1 MRTTKMMTV
10 LMFSTGFMMS
20 SWAFAHEGHDMMMSN
35 MSMSDGQDHTEMPMP
50 EKNKVQ
56 TNSEVPSNVSVD
68 DHSDHDHRREHGGQI
83 YQATKLDNQWRL
95 DKHGQGEFNTE
106 LETWIGTDQNKL
118 FIKAHREKSES
129 EKANYAVS
137 ALYSRNIA
145 DFWDAQVGLR
155 YRSEAFEAHRQEAVD
170 AAFGLHGLAPYFF
183 ETDAY
188 IYVGQDQ
195 HVSLSLETERD
206 ILLTQK
212 LITQPYLKADVLIR
226 DESDNAKKTGL
237 SSLQTGVQTRYE
249 ISKKVMPFIDV
260 AYRYEKGDRETS
272 RQVATS
278 SESGWLYGAGI
289 TFKF

>member
-35 MSMSDGQDHTEMPMP
+35 MSMSDGQDHAEMPMP
-50 EKNKVQ
+50 EKNRAQ
-56 TNSEVPSNVSVD
+56 TNTEVSPNVSVD

-129 EKANYAVS
+129 EKADYAIS

-145 DFWDAQVGLR
+145 DFGMLKSACVIAVKPLR
-155 YRSEAFEAHRQEAVD
+155 HIVRKRWM
-170 AAFGLHGLAPYFF
+170 
-183 ETDAY
+183 
-188 IYVGQDQ
+188 Q
-195 HVSLSLETERD
+195 HLV
-206 ILLTQK
+206 
-212 LITQPYLKADVLIR
+212 YMV
-226 DESDNAKKTGL
+226 
-237 SSLQTGVQTRYE
+237 
-249 ISKKVMPFIDV
+249 
-260 AYRYEKGDRETS
+260 
-272 RQVATS
+272 
-278 SESGWLYGAGI
+278 
-289 TFKF
+289 

>member
-118 FIKAHREKSES
+118 FIKAHSEKSES
-129 EKANYAVS
+129 EKADYAIS

-188 IYVGQDQ
+188 VYVGKDQ

-260 AYRYEKGDRETS
+260 AYRYE
-272 RQVATS
+272 
-278 SESGWLYGAGI
+278 
-289 TFKF
+289 